1 MTVGVKAHVQAH
13 SAPSHFRDCVYNQV
27 LLFVLRPSAGGAL
40 VNDDKEFSPSQENC
54 LLDSFIERVAALQ
67 GATPVLIALYDSED
81 RLRHAN
87 PSFQESFQITPEEFP
102 TWADIMRLNHR
113 LQTGVVV
120 RHRDFEGW
128 LLSAQSRR
136 GKLPYRAFEMDMYD
150 GRWFWMTETVQQD
163 GWMLCIASDVT
174 ELRQGYRALRQ
185 DRDLAVRASQTDELT
200 GTANR
205 RFVFAKLALQV
216 ERVGK
221 GLEAPFCL
229 CTLDIDFFKQINDR
243 FGHKC
248 GDAVLRDFVGIAH
261 SVIRRVDF
269 FGRIGGEE
277 FMLVLPRSTV
287 AEGREIVE
295 RLLQRVR
302 LSRPLA
308 EFPDFSYSC
317 SAGMT
322 TYRMAES
329 ADDVFMRADQ
339 ALYAAKEKGRD
350 RLLAV
355 TV

>member
-1 MTVGVKAHVQAH
+1 MTT
-13 SAPSHFRDCVYNQV
+13 
-27 LLFVLRPSAGGAL
+27 GGG
-40 VNDDKEFSPSQENC
+40 SPSQGSC
-54 LLDSFIERVAALQ
+54 LLNDLLERVAALQ
-67 GATPVLIALYDSED
+67 SATPVLIALYDSED

-87 PSFQESFQITPEEFP
+87 PSFRESFQLAAGDLP

-113 LQTGVVV
+113 LRTGVAI
-120 RHRDFEGW
+120 RNNDFEGW

-136 GKLPYRAFEMDMYD
+136 GKLPYRAFEMDLYD

-163 GWMLCIASDVT
+163 GWMLCVASDVT
-174 ELRQGYRALRQ
+174 ELRQGYRTLRQ

-216 ERVGK
+216 EQVAK

-248 GDAVLRDFVGIAH
+248 GDAVLRDLVTIAH
-261 SVIRRVDF
+261 SVIRRVDC

-277 FMLVLPRSTV
+277 FMLILPRSSV
-287 AEGREIVE
+287 AEGQEIVE
-295 RLLQRVR
+295 RLLQKVR
-302 LSRPLA
+302 LSRPLS

-322 TYRMAES
+322 AYQVAES
-329 ADDVFMRADQ
+329 ADDVFLRADQ
-339 ALYAAKEKGRD
+339 ALYAAKERGRD

>member
-1 MTVGVKAHVQAH
+1 M
-13 SAPSHFRDCVYNQV
+13 
-27 LLFVLRPSAGGAL
+27 
-40 VNDDKEFSPSQENC
+40 
-54 LLDSFIERVAALQ
+54 DSFIERVAALQ

-221 GLEAPFCL
+221 GLESPFCL

>member
-1 MTVGVKAHVQAH
+1 M
-13 SAPSHFRDCVYNQV
+13 
-27 LLFVLRPSAGGAL
+27 
-40 VNDDKEFSPSQENC
+40 
-54 LLDSFIERVAALQ
+54 DSFIERVAALQ

-229 CTLDIDFFKQINDR
+229 C
-243 FGHKC
+243 
-248 GDAVLRDFVGIAH
+248 
-261 SVIRRVDF
+261 
-269 FGRIGGEE
+269 
-277 FMLVLPRSTV
+277 
-287 AEGREIVE
+287 
-295 RLLQRVR
+295 
-302 LSRPLA
+302 
-308 EFPDFSYSC
+308 
-317 SAGMT
+317 
-322 TYRMAES
+322 
-329 ADDVFMRADQ
+329 
-339 ALYAAKEKGRD
+339 
-350 RLLAV
+350 
-355 TV
+355 

>member
-1 MTVGVKAHVQAH
+1 M
-13 SAPSHFRDCVYNQV
+13 
-27 LLFVLRPSAGGAL
+27 LGAL

>member
-1 MTVGVKAHVQAH
+1 M
-13 SAPSHFRDCVYNQV
+13 SD
-27 LLFVLRPSAGGAL
+27 LFA
-40 VNDDKEFSPSQENC
+40 
-54 LLDSFIERVAALQ
+54 RVTALQ
-67 GATPVLIALYDSED
+67 SATPVLIALYDSDD

-87 PSFQESFQITPEEFP
+87 PSFRESFTLAEDDFP

-113 LQTGVVV
+113 LRTGVVI
-120 RHRDFEGW
+120 RNNDFEGW

-163 GWMLCIASDVT
+163 GWMLCVASDVT
-174 ELRQGYRALRQ
+174 ELRQGYRTLRQ

-216 ERVGK
+216 EQVSK
-221 GLEAPFCL
+221 GLEASFCL

-248 GDAVLRDFVGIAH
+248 GDAVLRDFVGVAH
-261 SVIRRVDF
+261 SVIRRVDC

-277 FMLVLPRSTV
+277 FMLVLPRTSL
-287 AEGREIVE
+287 AEGRDIVE

-308 EFPDFSYSC
+308 DFPDFSYSC

-322 TYRMAES
+322 AYRTAES
-329 ADDVFMRADQ
+329 ADDIFTRADQ

>member
-1 MTVGVKAHVQAH
+1 M
-13 SAPSHFRDCVYNQV
+13 
-27 LLFVLRPSAGGAL
+27 
-40 VNDDKEFSPSQENC
+40 
-54 LLDSFIERVAALQ
+54 DSFIERVAALQ

-243 FGHKC
+243 FGHTC

>member
-1 MTVGVKAHVQAH
+1 MTVGVKAHMQAH

-27 LLFVLRPSAGGAL
+27 LLFALRPGAGGL
-40 VNDDKEFSPSQENC
+40 WPEDDKEFSPSQENC

>member
-1 MTVGVKAHVQAH
+1 MTT
-13 SAPSHFRDCVYNQV
+13 
-27 LLFVLRPSAGGAL
+27 GGG
-40 VNDDKEFSPSQENC
+40 SPSQGSC
-54 LLDSFIERVAALQ
+54 LLNDLLERVAALQ
-67 GATPVLIALYDSED
+67 SATPVLIALYDSED

-87 PSFQESFQITPEEFP
+87 PSFRESFQLAAGDLP

-113 LQTGVVV
+113 LRTGVVI
-120 RHRDFEGW
+120 RNNDFEGW

-136 GKLPYRAFEMDMYD
+136 GKLPYRAFEMDLYD

-163 GWMLCIASDVT
+163 GWMLCVASDVT
-174 ELRQGYRALRQ
+174 ELRQGYRTLRQ

-216 ERVGK
+216 EQVTK

-248 GDAVLRDFVGIAH
+248 GDAVLRDFVTIAH
-261 SVIRRVDF
+261 SVIRRVDC

-277 FMLVLPRSTV
+277 FMLILPRSSV
-287 AEGREIVE
+287 AEGQEIVE
-295 RLLQRVR
+295 RLLQKVR
-302 LSRPLA
+302 LSRPLS

-322 TYRMAES
+322 AYQVAES
-329 ADDVFMRADQ
+329 ADDVFLRADQ
-339 ALYAAKEKGRD
+339 ALYAAKERGRD

>member
-1 MTVGVKAHVQAH
+1 
-13 SAPSHFRDCVYNQV
+13 
-27 LLFVLRPSAGGAL
+27 
-40 VNDDKEFSPSQENC
+40 
-54 LLDSFIERVAALQ
+54 
-67 GATPVLIALYDSED
+67 
-81 RLRHAN
+81 
-87 PSFQESFQITPEEFP
+87 
-102 TWADIMRLNHR
+102 MRLNHR
-113 LQTGVVV
+113 LRTGVVI
-120 RHRDFEGW
+120 RNNDFEGW

-136 GKLPYRAFEMDMYD
+136 GKLPYRAFEMDLYD

-163 GWMLCIASDVT
+163 GWMLCVASDVT
-174 ELRQGYRALRQ
+174 ELRQGYRTLRQ

-216 ERVGK
+216 EQVAK
-221 GLEAPFCL
+221 GREASFCL

-248 GDAVLRDFVGIAH
+248 GDAVLRDFVAIAH
-261 SVIRRVDF
+261 SVIRRVDC

-277 FMLVLPRSTV
+277 FMLILPRSSV
-287 AEGREIVE
+287 AEGQEIVE
-295 RLLQRVR
+295 RLLQKVR
-302 LSRPLA
+302 LSRPLS

-322 TYRMAES
+322 AYQVAES
-329 ADDVFMRADQ
+329 ADDVFLRADQ
-339 ALYAAKEKGRD
+339 ALYAAKERGRD

>member
-1 MTVGVKAHVQAH
+1 MMEEGFLHH
-13 SAPSHFRDCVYNQV
+13 RS
-27 LLFVLRPSAGGAL
+27 
-40 VNDDKEFSPSQENC
+40 C
-54 LLDSFIERVAALQ
+54 LLSDLFARVTALQ
-67 GATPVLIALYDSED
+67 SATPVLIALYDSDD

-87 PSFQESFQITPEEFP
+87 PSFRESFRLAEDDFP

-113 LQTGVVV
+113 LRTGVVI
-120 RHRDFEGW
+120 RNNDFEGW
-128 LLSAQSRR
+128 LLSAQSRC
-136 GKLPYRAFEMDMYD
+136 GQLAYRAFEMDMYD

-163 GWMLCIASDVT
+163 GWMLCVASDVT
-174 ELRQGYRALRQ
+174 ELRQGYRTLRQ

-216 ERVGK
+216 EQVSK
-221 GLEAPFCL
+221 GLEASFCL

-248 GDAVLRDFVGIAH
+248 GDAVLRDFVGVAH
-261 SVIRRVDF
+261 SVIRRVDC

-277 FMLVLPRSTV
+277 FMLVLPRTSL
-287 AEGREIVE
+287 AEGRDIVE

-308 EFPDFSYSC
+308 DFPDFSYSC

-322 TYRMAES
+322 AYRTAES
-329 ADDVFMRADQ
+329 ADDIFTRADQ

>member
-1 MTVGVKAHVQAH
+1 
-13 SAPSHFRDCVYNQV
+13 
-27 LLFVLRPSAGGAL
+27 
-40 VNDDKEFSPSQENC
+40 
-54 LLDSFIERVAALQ
+54 
-67 GATPVLIALYDSED
+67 
-81 RLRHAN
+81 
-87 PSFQESFQITPEEFP
+87 
-102 TWADIMRLNHR
+102 MRLNHR
-113 LQTGVVV
+113 LRSGVVV
-120 RHRDFEGW
+120 RNNDFEGW

-136 GKLPYRAFEMDMYD
+136 GKLPYRAFEMDMHD

-163 GWMLCIASDVT
+163 GWMLCVASDVT
-174 ELRQGYRALRQ
+174 ELRQGYRTLRQ

-216 ERVGK
+216 ERVAK
-221 GLEAPFCL
+221 GLETPFCL

-261 SVIRRVDF
+261 SVIRRVDC

-277 FMLVLPRSTV
+277 FMLILPRSTV

-295 RLLQRVR
+295 RLLQKVR
-302 LSRPLA
+302 LSRPLS

-317 SAGMT
+317 SAGLT
-322 TYRMAES
+322 VYRAPES
-329 ADDVFMRADQ
+329 TDDVFMRADQ
-339 ALYAAKEKGRD
+339 ALYAAKDKGRD

>member
-1 MTVGVKAHVQAH
+1 
-13 SAPSHFRDCVYNQV
+13 
-27 LLFVLRPSAGGAL
+27 
-40 VNDDKEFSPSQENC
+40 
-54 LLDSFIERVAALQ
+54 LDSFIERVAALQ

-102 TWADIMRLNHR
+102 TWADIMRMNHR

>member
-1 MTVGVKAHVQAH
+1 M
-13 SAPSHFRDCVYNQV
+13 NN
-27 LLFVLRPSAGGAL
+27 L
-40 VNDDKEFSPSQENC
+40 
-54 LLDSFIERVAALQ
+54 IERVAALQ
-67 GATPVLIALYDSED
+67 SATPVLIALYDSED

-87 PSFQESFQITPEEFP
+87 PSFRESFQLAAGDFP

-113 LQTGVVV
+113 LRTGVVV
-120 RHRDFEGW
+120 RNNDFEGW

-136 GKLPYRAFEMDMYD
+136 GKLPYRAFEMDMHD

-163 GWMLCIASDVT
+163 GWMLCVASDVT
-174 ELRQGYRALRQ
+174 ELRQGYRTLRQ

-216 ERVGK
+216 ERAARE
-221 GLEAPFCL
+221 LEAPFCL

-261 SVIRRVDF
+261 SVIRRVDC

-295 RLLQRVR
+295 RLLQKVR
-302 LSRPLA
+302 LSRPLS

-317 SAGMT
+317 SAGLT
-322 TYRMAES
+322 VYRAPES

>member
-1 MTVGVKAHVQAH
+1 M
-13 SAPSHFRDCVYNQV
+13 
-27 LLFVLRPSAGGAL
+27 LGGL
-40 VNDDKEFSPSQENC
+40 WPEDVKEFSPSQENC

>member
-1 MTVGVKAHVQAH
+1 M
-13 SAPSHFRDCVYNQV
+13 
-27 LLFVLRPSAGGAL
+27 
-40 VNDDKEFSPSQENC
+40 
-54 LLDSFIERVAALQ
+54 DSFIERVAALQ

-308 EFPDFSYSC
+308 DFPDFSYSC

>member
-1 MTVGVKAHVQAH
+1 M
-13 SAPSHFRDCVYNQV
+13 
-27 LLFVLRPSAGGAL
+27 
-40 VNDDKEFSPSQENC
+40 
-54 LLDSFIERVAALQ
+54 DSFIERVAALQ

-355 TV
+355 TA

>member
-1 MTVGVKAHVQAH
+1 
-13 SAPSHFRDCVYNQV
+13 
-27 LLFVLRPSAGGAL
+27 
-40 VNDDKEFSPSQENC
+40 
-54 LLDSFIERVAALQ
+54 LDSFIERVAALQ

-308 EFPDFSYSC
+308 DFPDFSYSC

>member
-1 MTVGVKAHVQAH
+1 MTTG
-13 SAPSHFRDCVYNQV
+13 N
-27 LLFVLRPSAGGAL
+27 
-40 VNDDKEFSPSQENC
+40 FSPSQGSC
-54 LLDSFIERVAALQ
+54 LLNDLLERVAALQ
-67 GATPVLIALYDSED
+67 SATPVLIALYDSED

-87 PSFQESFQITPEEFP
+87 PSFRESFQLADGDLP

-113 LQTGVVV
+113 LRTGVVI
-120 RHRDFEGW
+120 RNNDFEAW

-136 GKLPYRAFEMDMYD
+136 GKLPYRAFEMDLYD

-163 GWMLCIASDVT
+163 GWMLCVASDVT
-174 ELRQGYRALRQ
+174 ELRQGYRTLRQ

-216 ERVGK
+216 EQVTK

-248 GDAVLRDFVGIAH
+248 GDAVLRDFVTIAH
-261 SVIRRVDF
+261 SVIRRVDC

-277 FMLVLPRSTV
+277 FMLILPRSSV

-295 RLLQRVR
+295 RLLQKVR
-302 LSRPLA
+302 LSRPLS
-308 EFPDFSYSC
+308 EFLDFSYSC

-322 TYRMAES
+322 VYQVAES
-329 ADDVFMRADQ
+329 ADDVFLRADQ

>member
-1 MTVGVKAHVQAH
+1 M
-13 SAPSHFRDCVYNQV
+13 
-27 LLFVLRPSAGGAL
+27 
-40 VNDDKEFSPSQENC
+40 
-54 LLDSFIERVAALQ
+54 DSFIERVAALQ

>member
-1 MTVGVKAHVQAH
+1 M
-13 SAPSHFRDCVYNQV
+13 N
-27 LLFVLRPSAGGAL
+27 
-40 VNDDKEFSPSQENC
+40 
-54 LLDSFIERVAALQ
+54 SFIERVAALQ

-102 TWADIMRLNHR
+102 TWADIMRLNHH

-229 CTLDIDFFKQINDR
+229 CTLDIDFFKKINDR

>member
-1 MTVGVKAHVQAH
+1 M
-13 SAPSHFRDCVYNQV
+13 N
-27 LLFVLRPSAGGAL
+27 
-40 VNDDKEFSPSQENC
+40 
-54 LLDSFIERVAALQ
+54 SFIERVAALQ

-308 EFPDFSYSC
+308 DFPDFSYSC

>member
-1 MTVGVKAHVQAH
+1 LN
-13 SAPSHFRDCVYNQV
+13 D
-27 LLFVLRPSAGGAL
+27 LL
-40 VNDDKEFSPSQENC
+40 
-54 LLDSFIERVAALQ
+54 ERVAALQ
-67 GATPVLIALYDSED
+67 SATPVLIALYDSED

-87 PSFQESFQITPEEFP
+87 PSFRESFQLAAGDLP

-113 LQTGVVV
+113 LRTGVVI
-120 RHRDFEGW
+120 RNNDFEGW

-136 GKLPYRAFEMDMYD
+136 GKLPYRAFEMDLYD

-174 ELRQGYRALRQ
+174 ELRQGYRTLRQ

-216 ERVGK
+216 EQVAK

-248 GDAVLRDFVGIAH
+248 GDAVLRDFVTIAH
-261 SVIRRVDF
+261 SVIRRVDC

-277 FMLVLPRSTV
+277 FMLILPRSSV
-287 AEGREIVE
+287 AEGQEIVE
-295 RLLQRVR
+295 RLLQKVR
-302 LSRPLA
+302 LSRPLS

-322 TYRMAES
+322 AYQVAES
-329 ADDVFMRADQ
+329 ADDVFLRADQ
-339 ALYAAKEKGRD
+339 ALYAAKERGRD

>member
-1 MTVGVKAHVQAH
+1 
-13 SAPSHFRDCVYNQV
+13 
-27 LLFVLRPSAGGAL
+27 LGAL

-355 TV
+355 TA

>member
-1 MTVGVKAHVQAH
+1 M
-13 SAPSHFRDCVYNQV
+13 
-27 LLFVLRPSAGGAL
+27 
-40 VNDDKEFSPSQENC
+40 
-54 LLDSFIERVAALQ
+54 DSFIERVAALQ

-102 TWADIMRLNHR
+102 TWADIMRMNHR

-120 RHRDFEGW
+120 RHRDFEGG